1 MTQLVDGSVTGSI
14 TVTTSDT
21 VDLVFPSGTNRTRG
35 ILVGVSGDL
44 NVIMADG
51 TTALLKA
58 VTAGVVHPLS
68 VKRIKATST
77 TATDIVAL
85 Y

>member
-1 MTQLVDGSVTGSI
+1 MSQLVDGSVTGSI
-14 TVTTSDT
+14 TVTPDDDN
-21 VDLVFPSGTNRTRG
+21 DLVFPSGTNRTRG

-44 NVIMADG
+44 NVIMASG

-68 VKRIKATST
+68 VKRILATDT

>member
-1 MTQLVDGSVTGSI
+1 MQTVDGSVTGSI
-14 TVTTSDT
+14 TVTPSDT
-21 VDLVFPSGTNRTRG
+21 VDIVFPSGTNRTRG
-35 ILVGVSGDL
+35 VLVGVAGNL

-77 TATDIVAL
+77 TATDIIAL
-85 Y
+85 F

>member
-1 MTQLVDGSVTGSI
+1 MTQIVDGSVTGSI
-14 TVTTSDT
+14 TVTASDT
-21 VDLVFPSGTNRTRG
+21 ADLVFPSGTNRTRG
-35 ILVGVSGDL
+35 VLVGVSGNL